1 MILASAHAA
10 EIRAK
15 KSLIANRGLKPKLEL
30 CEKLTEFECAIW
42 SLLKGIP

>member
-15 KSLIANRGLKPKLEL
+15 KSLIANKGLEPKPEL
-30 CEKLTEFECAIW
+30 CEKLTEFECAILG
-42 SLLKGIP
+42 LLKGIP